1 MFAVAFDEPGRPT
14 RKDRVIGFAG
24 LALSLLWIGV
34 PSYLP
39 LRGPSIG
46 QMVLRDLLPFLWM
59 LTFPLVCRLIP
70 SFDPATFPRKLWA
83 WLICWLFVVEEGA
96 KVCKVLFPQL
106 APALH
111 WGHIVLD
118 VIALVLIPIALWQNR
133 S

>member
-39 LRGPSIG
+39 LR
-46 QMVLRDLLPFLWM
+46 
-59 LTFPLVCRLIP
+59 TFPLVCRLIP